1 MCCGGGHDSCL
12 DMCSCRGHALAYG
25 KSFGHIAFDTWMIS
39 VVRRSTA
46 SRTSLGRSVHSS
58 SGLIPLTTFVV
69 LFILKIKYSK
79 TARVGVRLAH
89 GPCSQCSRRE
99 LRVLQIIFCA
109 LSPVSAIERSVC
121 ARPQRN
127 TCTVNSPFVSSAG
140 AFALA
145 FTFAVAKAA
154 AADPIRAK
162 TAAAAWLAV
171 AARLTSAPVRH
182 DAAARSF
189 CAAGLIPGGCCCSAS
204 DPSPPL

>member
-1 MCCGGGHDSCL
+1 
-12 DMCSCRGHALAYG
+12 MCSCRGHALAYG

-39 VVRRSTA
+39 VVRRSTGLLA
-46 SRTSLGRSVHSS
+46 PRSVHSS
-58 SGLIPLTTFVV
+58 SGLIPRLRESHVV
-69 LFILKIKYSK
+69 PYTALLKYSK
-79 TARVGVRLAH
+79 TARVGDGVRLAH

-204 DPSPPL
+204 DPSLPL